1 MTLSVM
7 RLRAFETYKMV
18 VLFWWIWEEN
28 YKFITLNVIVYIIY
42 LFILFYFILL

>member
-7 RLRAFETYKMV
+7 RLRAFETYKL

-42 LFILFYFILL
+42 LFILFHFILL